1 MKKVFLLILG
11 IVFSGILL
19 AEEQQV
25 TLSVPTMNC
34 ITCPI
39 TVQKALKKVDGVIS
53 AEVSYKTMQAIVVF
67 DDRATNTEALIAAT
81 TNAGYPSTATSDD
94 ANE

>member
-1 MKKVFLLILG
+1 MKKVFVLILG
-11 IVFSGILL
+11 IVYTGILL

-53 AEVSYKTMQAIVVF
+53 AEVSYKTRQAIVVF
-67 DDRATNTEALIAAT
+67 DDTATNTEALIAAT
-81 TNAGYPSTATSDD
+81 TNAGYPATATSSDTH
-94 ANE
+94 E